1 MSDNKR
7 LYESNG
13 VEYNIDLLG
22 GEAVK
27 IFDHLE
33 HLRNEIEKANNQV
46 IYYTY
51 AANTL
56 LHTLEALLTDEA
68 VLGGE

>member
-27 IFDHLE
+27 IFDHLA
-33 HLRNEIEKANNQV
+33 HLRDEIDKANDKAL
-46 IYYTY
+46 YYTF

-56 LHTLEALLTDEA
+56 IHTLEALLTDEA

>member
-1 MSDNKR
+1 MSENKR
-7 LYESNG
+7 HYNSNG
-13 VEYNIDLLG
+13 VDYNIDLLG

-27 IFDHLE
+27 IFDHLA
-33 HLRNEIEKANNQV
+33 HLRDEIEKANNQV
-46 IYYTY
+46 LYYTY

-56 LHTLEALLTDEA
+56 IHTLESLLTDEA

>member
-1 MSDNKR
+1 MSDNQR

-13 VEYNIDLLG
+13 VEYNIDLIG

-27 IFDHLE
+27 VFDHLK
-33 HLRNEIEKANNQV
+33 HLRDEIESHNNT
-46 IYYTY
+46 IMYYTY

-56 LHTLEALLTDEA
+56 LHTLDTLLTDEA